1 MKNLAFILFLLPA
14 AVFAVAEPVAPD
26 VDLRING
33 HASAP
38 VPLPLWR
45 GEPVIAEVVL
55 RTSSR
60 DSAQPVTLDP
70 PGGGWATSIKLI
82 VTNASGGSE
91 TWAFVVAGKPSGG
104 ALTLQPDMV
113 TTLVLRIEPTNTV
126 AFVPGIYHVVARLDL
141 ADGRSWRG
149 VIESEAIDVAVSLPP
164 VAPTDADLASRK
176 LFRVRDALLAGEL
189 ERAQSSADEMI
200 RADFRRPEGP
210 MAMALVY
217 EAKGDRRKAMVY
229 VDVAIA
235 CVSGSAERMLTK
247 DAVETPLKP
256 IPSEFFDLRRRI
268 EQMSSTDPE
277 PEPLPGYPDTVVA
290 AAGKASPVPPVK
302 PVVNAD
308 DQKFPLDPHG
318 RWAAGAEAS
327 SELGTPKFS
336 ARQALGPPNVTT
348 YGHHGEAWSAK
359 PGGEAWLKLTFK
371 PPMRLSAVRV
381 RQTFNPGAIVK
392 VEAFAADGQ
401 TTVLWSGH
409 DTTVYPP
416 NQIAWFATSFP
427 PTSFPVQSIKLSFDA
442 TALPGPDEIDA
453 VQIITVP

>member
-1 MKNLAFILFLLPA
+1 MKLSVLIFFLIVNVAFPMT
-14 AVFAVAEPVAPD
+14 EPVSPD
-26 VDLRING
+26 VGLRING

-38 VPLPLWR
+38 APLPLSR
-45 GEPVIAEVVL
+45 GEPVIAEVAL

-60 DSAQPVTLDP
+60 DSAQPVTLEP
-70 PGGGWATSIKLI
+70 PVGGWVTSIKLI
-82 VTNASGGSE
+82 VTNASGGLE
-91 TWAFVVAGKPSGG
+91 RWPFVVVGKPSGG
-104 ALTLQPDMV
+104 ALTLQPDRV
-113 TTLVLRIEPTNTV
+113 TTLVLRIEPTNTA
-126 AFVPGIYHVVARLDL
+126 AFVPGIYQVVARLDL

-149 VIESEAIDVAVSLPP
+149 VTESEAIDVAVSLPP

-189 ERAQSSADEMI
+189 ERAQSASDEMMK
-200 RADFRRPEGP
+200 ANFRRPEGP

-256 IPSEFFDLRRRI
+256 IPSEYFDLRRRI
-268 EQMSSTDPE
+268 EQMPSTDPE
-277 PEPLPGYPDTVVA
+277 PQPLPGYPDNVVA

-348 YGHHGEAWSAK
+348 YGHHGEAWSSK
-359 PGGEAWLKLTFK
+359 PGGEAWLKLTYNT
-371 PPMRLSAVRV
+371 PMRISAVRV
-381 RQTFNPGAIVK
+381 RQTFNPGAMVK
-392 VEAFAADGQ
+392 VEAFAADGR
-401 TTVLWSGH
+401 TIVLWSGH

-416 NQIAWFATSFP
+416 NQIAWFATTFP
-427 PTSFPVQSIKLSFDA
+427 PTSFPVQSITLTFDA
-442 TALPGPDEIDA
+442 ASLPGPDEIDA
-453 VQIITVP
+453 VQIITAP